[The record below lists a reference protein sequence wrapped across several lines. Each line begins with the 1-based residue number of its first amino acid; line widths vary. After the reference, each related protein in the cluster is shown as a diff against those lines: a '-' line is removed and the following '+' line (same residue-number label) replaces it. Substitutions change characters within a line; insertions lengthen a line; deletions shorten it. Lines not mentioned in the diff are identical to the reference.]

1 MRLNQL
7 LLKLPKSFCAETLAA
22 EVRALPASAWVPHPG
37 NYPGNDAVLLVTP
50 EGAATNGFI
59 GQMAATEHL
68 RACPYIMEVMAD
80 IGAVWGRSRLMG
92 LAPGANVP
100 AHVDVNYH
108 WRTHMRIHIP
118 VITNPAV
125 TFTVDDERAH
135 MAAGECWVFDSFR
148 MHNVH
153 NGGVDKRVHL
163 VLDTVGGT
171 ELWDLVER
179 AQRGDGI
186 EAAPP
191 PAPGNR
197 DVALRFEHARTPG
210 IMSPWEIRCHVA
222 YLAENMVADPRV
234 EAAFSRLERFVAG
247 WAALWGEFGEADEAV
262 PAYRALIAEVRQEL
276 LTNGGGDLPLRNQVP
291 LMRALGELIFQI
303 AIPASPQLARPQL
316 VPGQRLA
323 S

>member
-1 MRLNQL
+1 MRLNQP

-50 EGAATNGFI
+50 EGTTTNGFV

-68 RACPYIMEVMAD
+68 RACPYVMEVMAD

-100 AHVDVNYH
+100 PHVDVNYH

-125 TFTVDDERAH
+125 TFTVGDDRAH

-153 NGGVDKRVHL
+153 NGGIDKRIHL
-163 VLDTVGGT
+163 VLDTVGGS

-179 AQRGDGI
+179 AQQDRAGETGPPL
-186 EAAPP
+186 APT
-191 PAPGNR
+191 GR
-197 DVALRFEHARTPG
+197 DVALRFENARVAG
-210 IMSPWEIRCHVA
+210 IMSPWEIRCHIA
-222 YLAENMVADPRV
+222 YLADNMVAGPRV
-234 EAAFSRLERFVAG
+234 AAAFNRLDRFVAG
-247 WAALWGEFGEADEAV
+247 WAALWGEFGEAEQGI
-262 PAYRALIAEVRQEL
+262 PAYRALIAEVRQDL
-276 LTNGGGDLPLRNQVP
+276 LATGGGDLPLRNQVP

-303 AIPASPQLARPQL
+303 ALPAGASPASTHLA
-316 VPGQRLA
+316 PGQRLA